1 MMKLNNKGFT
11 LVELLA
17 VLVVLSA
24 IMGLAIPTFS
34 STLDRSKI
42 NQEEQRKER
51 IESASEVYVTD
62 NRDEIYSNL
71 SVNEIDK
78 CSIEVKKLVGNGYV
92 NTEDATIDSTDYVIF
107 TKSNNTYEYSENA
120 NGLSSCVREK

>member
-107 TKSNNTYEYSENA
+107 TKSNNTYEYSQTA